1 MTRRID
7 EAVKESGARLT
18 ADNAGA
24 QIAEDIAQD
33 AGM

>member
-7 EAVKESGARLT
+7 EAVKESCARLT
-18 ADNAGA
+18 EDNAAA
-24 QIAEDIAQD
+24 QIAEDIARD